1 MQSHPVGGSPRKR
14 RSASAWQLVKRHSLT
29 VYALLVVGY
38 LMLPIA
44 VVIIFA
50 LNPTPYIAFPPV
62 GVTLRWFIK
71 FFSSAEFMNA
81 LWLSLRVAVLVVV
94 LSTVIGAMCALAIAR
109 GNLPGARLLTTLFLS
124 PLMLPAILTG
134 LALFQVFMLAGNCPA
149 GAQDDTR
156 LEA

>member
-1 MQSHPVGGSPRKR
+1 MSMRFDAGNAVY
-14 RSASAWQLVKRHSLT
+14 LT
-29 VYALLVVGY
+29 LNGAIVAFLL
-38 LMLPIA
+38 LPIA

-62 GVTLRWFIK
+62 GVTLRWFVK

-81 LWLSLRVAVLVVV
+81 LWLSLRVAVVVVV

-134 LALFQVFMLAGNCPA
+134 LSLFQLFMHAPCTQQPTSVP
-149 GAQDDTR
+149 TR
-156 LEA
+156 QTQRDMA